1 MIFDLQRVV
10 RDFSPEQNPIRLR
23 FGVVQSVGS
32 GVLTVTVAGSDVEIS
47 GVRFL
52 SSYSASASD
61 TVAMLTDG
69 LDLLVLGKV
78 S

>member
-1 MIFDLQRVV
+1 
-10 RDFSPEQNPIRLR
+10 
-23 FGVVQSVGS
+23 
-32 GVLTVTVAGSDVEIS
+32 LTVTVAGSDVEIS

-52 SSYSASASD
+52 SSYSASAAD

>member
-1 MIFDLQRVV
+1 MFDLQRIV
-10 RDFSPEQNPIRLR
+10 RDFSPEGSPIRLR
-23 FGVVQSVGS
+23 FGEVVSVGS
-32 GVLTVTVAGSDVEIS
+32 GVLTVTVGGSDVQLGDI
-47 GVRFL
+47 RFL
-52 SSYSASASD
+52 SSYSASAGD

>member
-1 MIFDLQRVV
+1 MFDLQRIVG
-10 RDFSPEQNPIRLR
+10 DFRGDPSPIRLR

-32 GVLTVTVAGSDVEIS
+32 GVVSVTVAGSDVVI
-47 GVRFL
+47 GDVRHL

-78 S
+78 G